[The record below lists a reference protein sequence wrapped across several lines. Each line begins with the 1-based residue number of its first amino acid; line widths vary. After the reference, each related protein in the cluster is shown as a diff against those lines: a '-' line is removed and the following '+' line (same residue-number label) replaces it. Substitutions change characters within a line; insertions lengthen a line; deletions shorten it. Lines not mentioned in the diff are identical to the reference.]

1 MAFAQSFYNQ
11 SSVFR
16 INVMVVDDDHVFL
29 QILARM
35 LEKNKY
41 IDPSV
46 MEITVI
52 TVDDPK
58 KALSTLE
65 IQRDNI
71 DLIIT
76 DYYMPGMNGVQ
87 LKKKITEK
95 FGNLPV
101 LVMSSDTNKEE
112 ESLSGGAMGFI
123 TKPIKPS
130 DLTKIY
136 QFALTSKR
144 NSKST
149 LSTEHNHK
157 DTDVIVPQQ
166 IMLLPEQADVSS
178 KSDSRSVTVNSTN
191 GKKTSDGIF

>member
-11 SSVFR
+11 R

-41 IDPSV
+41 RDPSV

-123 TKPIKPS
+123 PKPIKPS

-136 QFALTSKR
+136 QFALISKR

-166 IMLLPEQADVSS
+166 IMLLPGQADVSS

>member
-191 GKKTSDGIF
+191 GS